1 MVGDRIVFLISIPE
15 QCSCVH
21 GSNLQNMLSIK
32 VPFLFEN
39 RVGNVICGH
48 RLCAINRSKKSQYII
63 FSCIFSR
70 FMLVSPAKIMLAFC
84 LSIHSRT
91 GVNSSITSLR
101 MSLPGFGGLYKLKI
115 TVEFCRP
122 PPDTF
127 MAIPSQYL
135 YVFKCNTSSLSNLLS
150 IYTIIRLKYVSQNH
164 KS

>member
-1 MVGDRIVFLISIPE
+1 
-15 QCSCVH
+15 
-21 GSNLQNMLSIK
+21 MLSIK

-48 RLCAINRSKKSQYII
+48 ILCAINRSKKSQYII

-70 FMLVSPAKIMLAFC
+70 FMLVPPAKIMLAFC

-127 MAIPSQYL
+127 MAIPSQ
-135 YVFKCNTSSLSNLLS
+135 F
-150 IYTIIRLKYVSQNH
+150 IRI
-164 KS
+164 

>member
-1 MVGDRIVFLISIPE
+1 
-15 QCSCVH
+15 
-21 GSNLQNMLSIK
+21 MLSIK

-48 RLCAINRSKKSQYII
+48 RLCAINTSKKSQYII

-91 GVNSSITSLR
+91 GVNSPITSLR

-127 MAIPSQYL
+127 MTKYL
-135 YVFKCNTSSLSNLLS
+135 NLLQVHCQ
-150 IYTIIRLKYVSQNH
+150 ICYLCI
-164 KS
+164 